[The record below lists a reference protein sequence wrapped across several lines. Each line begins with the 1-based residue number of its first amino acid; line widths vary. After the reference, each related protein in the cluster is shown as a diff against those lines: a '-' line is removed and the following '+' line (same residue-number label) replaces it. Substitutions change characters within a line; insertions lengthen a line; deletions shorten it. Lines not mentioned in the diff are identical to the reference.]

1 MVSSPPRFVVDAHA
15 LWWYIMARERLSHAA
30 ANVFR
35 LVETGEASVVVP
47 AIVVAEIYYL
57 STKLGT
63 PLTPSDLMGRVARL
77 PGIELSTLG
86 QDQLELLPLLTEIP
100 EMHDRLI
107 AAAAMALDAAVVTR
121 DPDLLASSQ
130 VTTVW

>member
-15 LWWYIMARERLSHAA
+15 LWWYIMARERLSRAA

-35 LVETGEASVVVP
+35 LVETGEASMVVP

-57 STKLGT
+57 SEKLGA
-63 PLTPSDLMGRVARL
+63 PLTPPDLMERLARL
-77 PGIELSTLG
+77 PGIELSVLG
-86 QDQLELLPLLTEIP
+86 QDQLELLPVLTEIP

-107 AAAAMALDAAVVTR
+107 AAAAVALDATVVTR

-130 VTTVW
+130 VATVW